1 MKHYNTLC
9 NTTNGLDGAIS
20 CEIYKVLSSNEQL
33 KPMRLMRCFKT
44 AFLNLQLNC
53 SMTIIATFHN
63 CFPKFCTKNPIL
75 QVQDGLILSLQACPL
90 PSNICWPIMNSLGG
104 TEPSII
110 TTMITSYLPD
120 FIWGVH
126 SMLKDPILVLEYFIY
141 YTLNPFSDTCTKDLQ
156 KILRKKTLELG
167 EILDFLNFV
176 VYTDPSLAPIIV
188 LSQLDK
194 ASKGPPYSSNSPLD
208 KIVSELSSKMSA
220 SNWLIPVIATASNDT
235 WFNTAEINNLLLY
248 EYFPFNVT
256 C

>member
-1 MKHYNTLC
+1 MLC

-20 CEIYKVLSSNEQL
+20 CEIYKVLSNNEQL
-33 KPMRLMRCFKT
+33 KPMRCFKT
-44 AFLNLQLNC
+44 AFSNLQLNC
-53 SMTIIATFHN
+53 SMTVIATFHN

-90 PSNICWPIMNSLGG
+90 PSNICWPIMNLLGG
-104 TEPSII
+104 TEAAI
-110 TTMITSYLPD
+110 TTMMKPYLPD
-120 FIWGVH
+120 FIWPVH
-126 SMLKDPILVLEYFIY
+126 SMLRDPILDLGYVIY
-141 YTLNPFSDTCTKDLQ
+141 YTLNPFSDVCTKDLQ

-167 EILDFLNFV
+167 DILDFLNFV

-235 WFNTAEINNLLLY
+235 WFNTAEINNLLLS